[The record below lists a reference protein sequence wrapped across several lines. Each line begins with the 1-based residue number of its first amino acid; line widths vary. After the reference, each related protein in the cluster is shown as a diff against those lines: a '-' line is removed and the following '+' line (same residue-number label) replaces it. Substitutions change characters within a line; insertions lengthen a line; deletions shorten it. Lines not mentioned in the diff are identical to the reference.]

1 MCREIG
7 ERMRKRRHGAIVN
20 VASVVGVLSAPVH
33 GYGPAKAGVIN
44 LTAALATE
52 WGPSGIR
59 VNCVS
64 PGFTRTPALEKG
76 LGAGALNETTL
87 KRVTPLGRLVE
98 PDEVGSAIVWLLGP
112 RASGI
117 TGINLP
123 VDGGFLAGISWQ
135 AYGGLREES

>member
-1 MCREIG
+1 MGALRHSRE
-7 ERMRKRRHGAIVN
+7 
-20 VASVVGVLSAPVH
+20 LC
-33 GYGPAKAGVIN
+33 
-44 LTAALATE
+44 L
-52 WGPSGIR
+52 
-59 VNCVS
+59 
-64 PGFTRTPALEKG
+64 PGFTKNPALDKG

-98 PDEVGSAIVWLLGP
+98 PEEVGSAIVWLLGP
-112 RASGI
+112 QASGI